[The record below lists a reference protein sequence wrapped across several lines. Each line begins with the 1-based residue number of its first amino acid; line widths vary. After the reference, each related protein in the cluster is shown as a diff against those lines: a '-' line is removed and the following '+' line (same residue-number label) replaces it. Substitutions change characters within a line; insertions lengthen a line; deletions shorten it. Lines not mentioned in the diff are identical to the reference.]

1 VFLLL
6 RRLLRCLR
14 TLFKVSRESCQY
26 FLVNALFFEG
36 VGVGTSKESTPDTF
50 GEVEWRFHLGKFISG
65 EGYMGS
71 PRPYSGE

>member
-1 VFLLL
+1 
-6 RRLLRCLR
+6 
-14 TLFKVSRESCQY
+14 
-26 FLVNALFFEG
+26 